1 MTTRRKDAIVANHK
15 TYMKELLTKENKEAL
30 ETELAELAGQ
40 KRREIISAVEYAKS
54 LGDLSENAE
63 YHAARDA
70 QGKLEDRIQQIEYTL
85 KYAEVVEKPADG
97 SIAVGCTVIIQKV
110 GESNTRTFVVVGSE
124 ETDMLSGKISYKSPI
139 GQALIGK
146 KKGNTITVATPKGE
160 IEYEIL
166 SVA

>member
-1 MTTRRKDAIVANHK
+1 
-15 TYMKELLTKENKEAL
+15 MKELLTQENKEAL
-30 ETELAELAGQ
+30 EAELKELSGP

-85 KYAEVVEKPADG
+85 KYAEVVEKPSDG
-97 SIAVGCTVIIQKV
+97 SIAVGSTVTIKKI
-110 GESNTRTFVVVGSE
+110 GESNTRIFQIVGSE

-139 GQALIGK
+139 GQALVTK
-146 KKGNTITVATPKGE
+146 KKGDIVSVSTPKGD
-160 IEYEIL
+160 IEYEIVL
-166 SVA
+166 VA